1 MGINIVSC
9 RDLDDLC
16 LIKLRAKANWVIIVK
31 ACKSVWVILP
41 RGRFIDVRELANRY
55 SNTGIFSSELKG
67 KLLKRPT
74 SQ

>member
-9 RDLDDLC
+9 RDDLC

-31 ACKSVWVILP
+31 ACKSFWVIVP
-41 RGRFIDVRELANRY
+41 RGRFSDVREPANRN
-55 SNTGIFSSELKG
+55 SNTGICSSELKG

-74 SQ
+74 LQ